1 MTSETLLATEQAWP
15 ALPLAEWKDTYAT
28 LHMWTQII
36 GKVRLQLSPLINHW
50 WEVPFYVTA
59 RGLTTSPIPY
69 GTGVFE
75 VHFDFVDHRLDIQT
89 SWGETATMRL
99 VPRSVAEFYHEFM
112 GTLHSMGIEVKIW
125 PMPVEVPNPIRF
137 DHDTMHA
144 SYDPDYVHRFWRI
157 LLTADII
164 LKEFRA
170 RFIGKDSP
178 VHFFW
183 GSFDLAVSR
192 FSGRLAPE
200 RPGADRITREAY
212 SHEVSS
218 AGFWPGGGDIN
229 GAAFYSYTAPEP
241 PGFRDYPIRPKQA
254 FYHPQLH
261 EFLLMYDDLRT
272 SETPKEDLLA
282 FLQTTYEAG
291 ATLGKWDRGALER
304 SAEAV
309 ITPEYAEHN
318 LLRGPF

>member
-1 MTSETLLATEQAWP
+1 VISQTLSVTEQAWP

-28 LHMWTQII
+28 IHMWSQIV
-36 GKVRLQLSPLINHW
+36 GKVRLALSPLINHC
-50 WEVPFYVTA
+50 WEVPFYLTA
-59 RGLTTSPIPY
+59 RGLTTSSIPY
-69 GTGVFE
+69 GTGAFE
-75 VHFDFVDHRLDIQT
+75 MQFDFIDHRFDIQA
-89 SWGETATMRL
+89 SWGETATMHL
-99 VPRSVAEFYHEFM
+99 GPRSVAQFYHELM
-112 GTLHSMGIEVKIW
+112 DTLHSLGIDVKIW

-137 DHDTMHA
+137 DRDDVHA
-144 SYDPDYVHRFWRI
+144 SYDAEYVHRFWRI

-192 FSGRLAPE
+192 FSGRRAPE
-200 RPGADRITREAY
+200 RPGADRVTREAY

-218 AGFWPGGGDIN
+218 AGFWPGGGDVN

-241 PGFRDYPIRPKQA
+241 PGFSEQPIRPKKA
-254 FYHPQLH
+254 FYHAPLH
-261 EFLLMYDDLRT
+261 EFLLMYDDVRA
-272 SETPKEDLLA
+272 SDTPKEDLLA

-291 ATLGKWDRGALER
+291 ATLGKWDRPAFER

-309 ITPEYAEHN
+309 ITPGYARHC
-318 LLRGPF
+318 LLR